1 MVCLKA
7 AVKYGRL
14 YSHPWA
20 VVRERETGVV
30 GAVDKVRVDK
40 WLWAARFFKTR
51 TLAARAVTGGHVH
64 VNGLRVK
71 AARPVQPGD
80 RLHIRRGEQ
89 EFTIIVQA
97 LSGKRGPAKTAATL
111 YEETKESIAA
121 REAARCERR
130 LIHAQAACPDRR
142 PDKRERRKIRK
153 FLRKD

>member
-1 MVCLKA
+1 M
-7 AVKYGRL
+7 
-14 YSHPWA
+14 
-20 VVRERETGVV
+20 
-30 GAVDKVRVDK
+30 DKVRIDK

-80 RLHIRRGEQ
+80 RLNIRRGEE
-89 EFTIIVQA
+89 EFVVIVQA
-97 LSGKRGPAKTAATL
+97 LSGKRGPAKTAVML
-111 YEETKESIAA
+111 YEETKESIVDRESA
-121 REAARCERR
+121 RDERR
-130 LIHAQAACPDRR
+130 LIHAQAARPDRR